1 MRRTNETLL
10 GFRVGLRAVS
20 LLDCFNSVFVRVAK
34 GVIGFFFI
42 LYFPPSSFHCIK
54 QSDGY
59 SVRADIQDVAAQTTV
74 KEGNK

>member
-34 GVIGFFFI
+34 GVIGFFLFCI
-42 LYFPPSSFHCIK
+42 FLLPASIASSR
-54 QSDGY
+54 
-59 SVRADIQDVAAQTTV
+59 VMDIQEER
-74 KEGNK
+74 KPP